1 MTCALKQSVCARPK
15 KKPECSWRLPTGSI
29 HLQWVNPLWG
39 YEPLLGQAVLT
50 GLFPVGILRA
60 IKVDILGGEI
70 T

>member
-1 MTCALKQSVCARPK
+1 MTYALKQSVCVRPK
-15 KKPECSWRLPTGSI
+15 KKPECSWWLPTGSI
-29 HLQWVNPLWG
+29 QPQWVNPLWACKMF
-39 YEPLLGQAVLT
+39 LGQTVLT